1 MGSNRQKGKDM
12 IEFNSDLKTIYH
24 SDRDIFR
31 VLSDLRNLDFVKEFI
46 PEDQIK
52 EFVFDK
58 DSVSFRIDAIG
69 KVTFLVIERQPESL
83 IRFKSEKL
91 PFDVFL
97 EIQLQLKSEEETELI
112 MMVQSDISPFM
123 RGIVEKPMREAVDK
137 ISDAL
142 TQLPYDQI

>member
-1 MGSNRQKGKDM
+1 M

-58 DSVSFRIDAIG
+58 DSVSFRLDAIG

>member
-1 MGSNRQKGKDM
+1 M

>member
-83 IRFKSEKL
+83 IKFKSEKL

>member
-58 DSVSFRIDAIG
+58 DSVSFRLDAIG

>member
-1 MGSNRQKGKDM
+1 M

-69 KVTFLVIERQPESL
+69 KMTFLVIERQPESL

>member
-123 RGIVEKPMREAVDK
+123 RGIVEKPMRDAVDR

>member
-1 MGSNRQKGKDM
+1 M

-58 DSVSFRIDAIG
+58 DSVSFRVDAIG

-123 RGIVEKPMREAVDK
+123 RGLVEKPMREAVDK

>member
-112 MMVQSDISPFM
+112 MMVQSDISPVM